1 METNVD
7 AVGERD
13 ESHLEAVWRLS
24 GADRQRV
31 NDSADE
37 LYDARKCVALDA
49 ARRVQR
55 KYYVHFA
62 DSSAH
67 FTYDKVY
74 DLMLI
79 NNTGYWRHLSVV

>member
-13 ESHLEAVWRLS
+13 ESHLEAVGRLT

-37 LYDARKCVALDA
+37 LYDAPEVLSLDA

-55 KYYVHFA
+55 EHNVCCR
-62 DSSAH
+62 
-67 FTYDKVY
+67 
-74 DLMLI
+74 LI
-79 NNTGYWRHLSVV
+79 TPCNS